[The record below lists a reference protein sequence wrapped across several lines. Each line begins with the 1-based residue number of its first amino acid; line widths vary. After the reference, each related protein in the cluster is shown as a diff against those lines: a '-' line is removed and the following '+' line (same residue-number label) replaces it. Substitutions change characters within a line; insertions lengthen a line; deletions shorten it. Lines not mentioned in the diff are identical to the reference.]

1 MIQRTTCPIT
11 GQPASIIFSRPYSR
25 AEFQPLIAR
34 GKLAELVADKHYEI
48 RHCAA
53 SGLHFQTWVME
64 DGELAG
70 WYSPPTGDEFFQSE
84 IAKQRLH
91 WFAHMTEEIL
101 VFRQLC
107 PEKWPAVLDF
117 GCNWGK
123 WGSVALAHGCDVFA
137 VEVNR
142 SAAEYCARR
151 GIKIIAFDQLDEL
164 RFDFINVDQ
173 VMEHLSEPLSV
184 AQKLAAC
191 LKPGGFLKMSTP
203 DNPRLPRILAAAQRT
218 GDNGVLNA
226 KTLDSL
232 APLEHVNLF
241 TRAALE
247 SLGQKAGLRVYRLPL
262 IKWLGAG
269 QLWNVPRQLNRNLVT
284 PFKRW
289 LGRGTYVWFQKP
301 PQGKSTPKRLGL
313 LSIAAVG
320 LGTFASFLPQLALWA
335 IYLTPLCG

>member
-11 GQPASIIFSRPYSR
+11 GQPARVIFSRPYSLPELR
-25 AEFQPLIAR
+25 PLIAR
-34 GKLAELVADKHYEI
+34 ENLAGLVAGRNYEV

-64 DGELAG
+64 DHELAG
-70 WYSPPTGDEFFQSE
+70 WYSPAAGDEFFMGE
-84 IAKQRLH
+84 IAKQKLH

-107 PEKWPAVLDF
+107 LERVPAVLDF

-123 WGSVALAHGCDVFA
+123 WASVALAHGCDVYA

-142 SAAEYCARR
+142 DAAEFCARR
-151 GIKIIAFDQLDEL
+151 GIKIVGFDQLKEL

-173 VMEHLSEPLSV
+173 VMEHLSEPLPV
-184 AQKLAAC
+184 AKTLAAS

-203 DNPRLPRILAAAQRT
+203 DNPRLPRLLAAAQRT
-218 GDNGVLNA
+218 GDNRVIDA
-226 KTLDSL
+226 RTLDSL

-241 TRAALE
+241 ARASLE
-247 SLGQKAGLRVYRLPL
+247 ALGQRAGLRVFLPPL

-269 QLWNVPRQLNRNLVT
+269 QLWNIPRQLNRNLVT

-289 LGRGTYVWFQKP
+289 LGRGTYVWFQKL
-301 PQGKSTPKRLGL
+301 R
-313 LSIAAVG
+313 
-320 LGTFASFLPQLALWA
+320 
-335 IYLTPLCG
+335 

>member
-1 MIQRTTCPIT
+1 MIQRTDCPIT
-11 GQPASIIFSRPYSR
+11 GAPASVIFSRPFSR
-25 AEFQPLIAR
+25 PEFTPMIAR
-34 GKLAELVADKHYEI
+34 GNLAALVADKSYEI
-48 RHCAA
+48 RHCPE
-53 SGLHFQTWVME
+53 SRLHFQTWVME
-64 DGELAG
+64 DHELAG
-70 WYSPPTGDEFFQSE
+70 WYSAPAGEEFFLEE
-84 IAKQRLH
+84 IAKQKLH

-101 VFRQLC
+101 VLRQLC
-107 PEKWPAVLDF
+107 HAKRPAVLDF

-123 WGSVALAHGCDVFA
+123 WASVALAHGCDVFA

-142 SAAEYCARR
+142 SAADFCARR
-151 GIKIIAFDQLDEL
+151 GLQIVSFDRLDEF

-173 VMEHLSEPLSV
+173 VMEHLSQPLPV

-203 DNPRLPRILAAAQRT
+203 DNPALPRILAAAQRT
-218 GDNGVLNA
+218 GDNRVLNA

-247 SLGQKAGLRVYRLPL
+247 ALGGKAGLRVYRLPL

-269 QLWNVPRQLNRNLVT
+269 QLWNIPRQLNRNVVT

-301 PQGKSTPKRLGL
+301 
-313 LSIAAVG
+313 AAV
-320 LGTFASFLPQLALWA
+320 PVQR
-335 IYLTPLCG
+335 

>member
-1 MIQRTTCPIT
+1 MRIGPVELAVQETGLARPGGNLTMLQRTNCPIT
-11 GQPASIIFSRPYSR
+11 GQRAEVIFLRPYSR
-25 AEFQPLIAR
+25 PEFQPMLSR
-34 GKLAELVADKHYEI
+34 GNLAEVVADQPYEI
-48 RHCAA
+48 RRCAA

-64 DGELAG
+64 DHELAS
-70 WYSPPTGDEFFQSE
+70 WYSSTPSDESFLRE
-84 IAKQRLH
+84 IANQKLH

-107 PEKWPAVLDF
+107 PEKRPVVLDF

-123 WGSVALAHGCDVFA
+123 WASMALAHGCEVYA
-137 VEVNR
+137 VEVN
-142 SAAEYCARR
+142 AAAAGFCARR
-151 GIKIIAFDQLDEL
+151 GIQILTFDQLGEG

-173 VMEHLSEPLSV
+173 VMEHLSHPLSV
-184 AQKLAAC
+184 ARKLAAC

-218 GDNGVLNA
+218 GDHQVLNA
-226 KTLDSL
+226 RTLDSL

-247 SLGQKAGLRVYRLPL
+247 NLGRTAGLCVYRPPL

-269 QLWNVPRQLNRNLVT
+269 QLWNIPRQLNRNVVT

-289 LGRGTYVWFQKP
+289 LGGGTYVWFQRSP
-301 PQGKSTPKRLGL
+301 G
-313 LSIAAVG
+313 
-320 LGTFASFLPQLALWA
+320 
-335 IYLTPLCG
+335 